1 MSTET
6 NKTALLKLS
15 DDSIGMIRDLL
26 QLSILLG
33 INIIDNLR
41 AMRFEVN
48 PATGNLVPAEE
59 YVVAYNAMI
68 QDLEAKAQ
76 AALEPSVVSDAEV
89 PTEAIIVTDK
99 DNKLVN

>member
-6 NKTALLKLS
+6 KTTLLKLS

-68 QDLEAKAQ
+68 MDLEAKAA
-76 AALEPSVVSDAEV
+76 AALEPTVVADSEL
-89 PTEAIIVTDK
+89 PTEAIIVPS
-99 DNKLVN
+99 NKEDIN